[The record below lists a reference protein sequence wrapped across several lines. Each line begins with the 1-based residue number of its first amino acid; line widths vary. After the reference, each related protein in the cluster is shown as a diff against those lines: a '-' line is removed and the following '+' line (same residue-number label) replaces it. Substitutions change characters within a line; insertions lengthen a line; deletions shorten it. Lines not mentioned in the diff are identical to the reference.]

1 MAGHHFEGEMPWEGR
16 AKQCT
21 VVGMGRARSSPL
33 RALISRP
40 VALGALLILLIL
52 LGAGLVWW
60 RGQHSARLSGQ
71 VNCGVGGSN
80 QPWVANC
87 LLDAYAKDRQANGT
101 LSYST
106 LEGDSVS
113 FGITVISQS
122 TIRVAV
128 DNRDRY
134 GQPGLYSYSCSGMAR
149 SPIHQDPYQLSLRG
163 CTGNGPVGPG
173 ATLNVPS

>member
-1 MAGHHFEGEMPWEGR
+1 
-16 AKQCT
+16 
-21 VVGMGRARSSPL
+21 MGTARSSPF

-40 VALGALLILLIL
+40 VVLGALLLLLIL

-60 RGQHSARLSGQ
+60 RGQQSARPPGQ
-71 VNCGVGGSN
+71 LNCGVGGSN

-87 LLDAYAKDRQANGT
+87 LLDAYAKDRMAKGT
-101 LSYST
+101 LFYST

-122 TIRVAV
+122 TIQVVV

-149 SPIHQDPYQLSLRG
+149 GGTQQDPYQLSLRG
-163 CTGNGPVGPG
+163 CKRNGPVGPA